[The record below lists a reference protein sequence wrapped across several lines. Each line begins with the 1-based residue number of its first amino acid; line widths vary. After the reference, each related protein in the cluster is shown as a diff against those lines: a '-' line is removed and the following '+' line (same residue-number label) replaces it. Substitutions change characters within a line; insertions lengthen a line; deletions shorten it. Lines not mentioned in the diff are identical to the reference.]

1 MGFSRS
7 LEKFSISGSIAVQ
20 KEPRRG
26 TKKERINGG
35 IMPQVTFFFRNF
47 KYTDNNKTTPIDN
60 IAKRCL
66 QEKDLQLLNFETY
79 V

>member
-47 KYTDNNKTTPIDN
+47 KYTDNKKTTPIDN
-60 IAKRCL
+60 IARKYL
-66 QEKDLQLLNFETY
+66 QEKNFQLLKIENDI
-79 V
+79 